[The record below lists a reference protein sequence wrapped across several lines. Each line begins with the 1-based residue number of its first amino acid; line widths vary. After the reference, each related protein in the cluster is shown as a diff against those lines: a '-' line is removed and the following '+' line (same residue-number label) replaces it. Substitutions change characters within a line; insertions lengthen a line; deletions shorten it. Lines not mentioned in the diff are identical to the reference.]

1 MVAGQWIREITTRH
15 LLCAAP
21 TYKYILKHVN
31 MDYSSVRQHT
41 FYQAVYLNMDYNS
54 SMYYKKD
61 KEEFNEVTIG

>member
-1 MVAGQWIREITTRH
+1 
-15 LLCAAP
+15 
-21 TYKYILKHVN
+21 

-61 KEEFNEVTIG
+61 KEELNEVTIG

>member
-1 MVAGQWIREITTRH
+1 MAAGQLIREITTGH

-21 TYKYILKHVN
+21 TYKYILKYIN
-31 MDYSSVRQHT
+31 IYYSSVRQHT
-41 FYQAVYLNMDYNS
+41 FYQAVYLNYNS